1 MSYPQPEPIIVT
13 VEPTENPTPAP
24 VTPEPTENPTPSPV
38 ELITTPAPTPCE
50 GRKWY
55 SEVAN
60 GGARCTNGY
69 SESTSDMFDTLDECC
84 AATFEDTDAIASS
97 RSIDLLPDSANRL
110 FPSHVQSILNEAKGS
125 TRRLSEYDTSRELG
139 TNKTLAPTTSL
150 VMQSQMPSMMPSHE
164 PTEEPTT
171 SPVTAAPTPC
181 GNRLFY
187 KITINGVTKC
197 SNGYDKNADRPDFFE
212 TVEDCCSLLVAES
225 IVDADEDC
233 KYVDVCNPTDEPTVS
248 PTAEPITSEPTEAPA
263 PKPIPVST
271 SLFACVLFCISPTIL
286 TILLV
291 PIARTHHRNS

>member
-1 MSYPQPEPIIVT
+1 MEPDARMGILSLCQTCSTLWMSAAQQHSRT
-13 VEPTENPTPAP
+13 
-24 VTPEPTENPTPSPV
+24 
-38 ELITTPAPTPCE
+38 LMLLLHL
-50 GRKWY
+50 
-55 SEVAN
+55 VASIF
-60 GGARCTNGY
+60 Y
-69 SESTSDMFDTLDECC
+69 QTL
-84 AATFEDTDAIASS
+84 
-97 RSIDLLPDSANRL
+97 RID
-110 FPSHVQSILNEAKGS
+110 VQSILNEAKGS

-187 KITINGVTKC
+187 IITIDGVTKC

-233 KYVDVCNPTDEPTVS
+233 NYVDVCNPTDEPTVS
-248 PTAEPITSEPTEAPA
+248 PTAEPITPAPA
-263 PKPIPVST
+263 PKPIPVSP
-271 SLFACVLFCISPTIL
+271 SLFACVFFCISPTIL

-291 PIARTHHRNS
+291 PIARTHHRARLHVF

>member
-1 MSYPQPEPIIVT
+1 MKLHSASIAVSLCYL
-13 VEPTENPTPAP
+13 AL
-24 VTPEPTENPTPSPV
+24 TPE
-38 ELITTPAPTPCE
+38 
-50 GRKWY
+50 
-55 SEVAN
+55 
-60 GGARCTNGY
+60 
-69 SESTSDMFDTLDECC
+69 
-84 AATFEDTDAIASS
+84 ASS
-97 RSIDLLPDSANRL
+97 ARVASSSDHDGTKSNYSYLRVKDRDPDHEDSN
-110 FPSHVQSILNEAKGS
+110 K
-125 TRRLSEYDTSRELG
+125 RRLSEYDTSRELG

-187 KITINGVTKC
+187 IITIDGVTKC

-263 PKPIPVST
+263 PKPIPVSP
-271 SLFACVLFCISPTIL
+271 SLFTFVFFCISSTIL
-286 TILLV
+286 TIPLV
-291 PIARTHHRNS
+291 PHSPYPSLSPSASFLMNVKPLRTLALHHSK